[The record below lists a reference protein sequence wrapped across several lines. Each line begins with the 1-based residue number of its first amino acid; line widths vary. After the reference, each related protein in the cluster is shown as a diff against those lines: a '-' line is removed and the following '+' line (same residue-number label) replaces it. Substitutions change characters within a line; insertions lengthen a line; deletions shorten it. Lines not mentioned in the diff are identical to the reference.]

1 MRPLGILGG
10 GQLARMLALRA
21 SALGIPVAILS
32 ESKTD
37 PAAQVSSL
45 WRKGSLKSQKD
56 LLEFLRACS
65 VVTFES
71 EFLDANLLAVLS
83 QRTQTPIYPHPHHM
97 ALLQDRW
104 TQKNLLNEMGLL
116 TSPFIRVDNVED
128 AQDAYLEFDGQLVFK
143 KRRFGYD
150 GNGTFVVKSVKTF
163 EQLISAFEK
172 ASGDAGLIAE
182 RFVPF
187 EREIAIMIGRSVNGQ
202 TVSLPFVESFQENS
216 RCLWVN
222 GPLEFNARSKKL
234 ESRLINF
241 LKQIGYVGM
250 MGVELFETKSGELIV
265 NELAP
270 RVHNSGHYSMDA
282 LNEDQFGLH
291 LKSVL
296 GMAIEKPRL
305 LAPGFAMYNL
315 LGQTE
320 RTPQWKLP
328 ADVKLHW
335 YGKSENRLSRKM
347 GHFNVLAEARKK
359 NVPARADAL
368 ARAKTARAD
377 FKL

>member
-1 MRPLGILGG
+1 MRPLGVLGG

-32 ESKTD
+32 ESKAD
-37 PAAQVSSL
+37 PAAQVSSHWL
-45 WRKGSLKSQKD
+45 KGSLKSQKD
-56 LLEFLRACS
+56 LTHFLRSCQ

-71 EFLDANLLAVLS
+71 EFLDADLLAVLS
-83 QRTQTPIYPHPHHM
+83 KSTQTPIYPNPQHM

-104 TQKNLLNEMGLL
+104 TQKNLLNEMRLL
-116 TSPFIRVDNVED
+116 TSPFIRVDDIED

-150 GNGTFVVKSVKTF
+150 GNGTYVIKTVR
-163 EQLISAFEK
+163 AFEK
-172 ASGDAGLIAE
+172 FIATFEKLSGDAGLIAE

-187 EREIAIMIGRSVNGQ
+187 KREVAIMIGRSASGQ
-202 TVSLPFVESFQENS
+202 TVALPFVESFQENS
-216 RCLWVN
+216 RCLWVS
-222 GPLEFNARSKKL
+222 GPLDLSAKFKRL
-234 ESRLINF
+234 ESRLIGF
-241 LKQIGYVGM
+241 LNKIGYVGM
-250 MGVELFETKSGELIV
+250 MGVELFETESGELIV

-282 LNEDQFGLH
+282 LDEDQFGLH

-296 GMAIEKPRL
+296 GLPIEKPRL

-315 LGQTE
+315 LGQTG
-320 RTPQWKLP
+320 RKPQWKLP
-328 ADVKLHW
+328 ADIKLHW
-335 YGKSENRLSRKM
+335 YGKSENRLGRKM
-347 GHFNVLAEARKK
+347 GHFNVLATERKK
-359 NVPARADAL
+359 NLPARTDAL
-368 ARAKTARAD
+368 TRAKMARVD